1 MIDYRSLQRKD
12 NVTYE
17 SNIHCIYVFCLLQ
30 QIDNVAYEQTL
41 LVYMYFFPVGCNEER
56 MQPMGWIPIVPK
68 DLFTTTKI

>member
-1 MIDYRSLQRKD
+1 
-12 NVTYE
+12 
-17 SNIHCIYVFCLLQ
+17 LLQ